1 MSNSNALHRWTGVGV
16 FLLTLAVYV
25 KTMAPAVS
33 FWDCGEF
40 IATSYILGIPHPPG
54 SPLYILLGRLFSLV
68 PLADVAVRITFMS
81 ALSSA
86 LAVWCVYL
94 STLALGR
101 RAMGG
106 HSLKPFG
113 DSRDIGLIAGAVVA
127 ALSLAFSYTQWFNAT
142 EAEVYGYSIFFV
154 CFGLWLILYWEG
166 TGHGLKND
174 RWLLF
179 IAYLF
184 GLGGGL
190 HLLCL
195 LIIPALAILV
205 WFADQQLRKLIVQLI
220 AFAVLAGLAVAFI
233 DSAMASKLIIVAGLG
248 GLLYYLYDHD
258 RRACYLLLG
267 VVLLFAL
274 GNSTYTS
281 LYIRSGLNP
290 AIDENDPE
298 TWKAFLSF
306 INREQYGSDSM
317 LLGILNPRAERMYQ
331 FWDQQMKY
339 FFQQFPFPLLERIVA
354 FRKATDPSPHI
365 VWISLIPYGLGI
377 VGLVWQAKRDW
388 RRFAAILS
396 IFVIMGFGLSL
407 YLNMPDPQPR
417 ERHYVFS
424 GMYLAFALW
433 MGLGWTAILESL
445 RQRLPNVKP
454 LLLVAVA
461 LVGLALPAGV
471 FAKLY
476 HIQDRT
482 GDYIA
487 YDYAYNMLQ
496 TCEPNSILFTN
507 GDNDTFP
514 LWYLQEV
521 EGIRTDVRVVNLSL
535 LNTNWYIKQLRDRE
549 PKVDI
554 RISDNYIDSVLTD
567 TQLVDLYK
575 RLWQQPRIPPE
586 YKKMGIDVEINALP
600 GHDLLRVQDIMVIG
614 IIYWNEWKKPIHFAI
629 TIPTS
634 NQVGLG
640 PHMRMM
646 GMTLKLMPNRDPGN
660 DMEAIERNLLEV
672 YQFRG
677 LTDPLVY
684 KDDNSRRLLGNYRAC
699 VLQLA
704 EFYNQQGRDAD
715 LQRLMAWAEENIY
728 MSWEG
733 YYTAADFLLQAG
745 QKDLAGSYVFNSAML
760 LLDQYGENAIAT
772 YDNILAL
779 AGVLLNEPYA
789 QYEHAEK
796 IYRRI
801 IPLEPQRW
809 GAYYELAAAL
819 QAKGEVQV
827 ALDLLQDYR
836 TEYGGNSQLAEAEQ
850 ILRNA
855 INSGEET
862 EDSTQ
867 P

>member
-1 MSNSNALHRWTGVGV
+1 MLADEKAHRWIGVGV

-25 KTMAPAVS
+25 KTMAPTVS

-40 IATSYILGIPHPPG
+40 IATSYILGVPHPPG

-101 RAMGG
+101 RALGG

-142 EAEVYGYSIFFV
+142 EAEVYGYSIFFT

-166 TGHGLKND
+166 TGHGMKND

-195 LIIPALAILV
+195 LTIPALAILV
-205 WFADQQLRKLIVQLI
+205 WFADQQLRKLMLQL
-220 AFAVLAGLAVAFI
+220 AVFAVFAGLAMTFI
-233 DSAMASKLIIVAGLG
+233 DSGVASKLLIGTGLG
-248 GLLYYLYDHD
+248 SLIYYLYDRD

-274 GNSTYTS
+274 GNSTYAS

-317 LLGILNPRAERMYQ
+317 LLGVLNPRAERMYQ

-339 FFQQFPFPLLERIVA
+339 FFQQFPFPLLERAVM
-354 FRKATDPSPHI
+354 FRKATGNMPHE
-365 VWISLIPYGLGI
+365 VWISLAPYGLGLL
-377 VGLVWQAKRDW
+377 GFVWQAWRDW

-396 IFVIMGFGLSL
+396 LFVIMGFGLSL

-417 ERHYVFS
+417 ERHYVFG

-445 RQRLPNVKP
+445 RQHLVRVHRLV
-454 LLLVAVA
+454 LVGVA
-461 LVGLALPAGV
+461 LFGLLLPAGI

-476 HIQDRT
+476 HIEDRS

-487 YDYAYNMLQ
+487 NDYAYNLLQ
-496 TCEPNSILFTN
+496 SCEPNSILFTN

-521 EGIRTDVRVVNLSL
+521 ESVRTDVRVVNLSL
-535 LNTNWYIKQLRDRE
+535 LNTHWYIKQLRDRE
-549 PKVDI
+549 PKIDI
-554 RISDNYIDSVLTD
+554 RYDDNFIDSVLTD
-567 TQLVDLYK
+567 TQEVDLY
-575 RLWQQPRIPPE
+575 RRYWPE
-586 YKKMGIDVEINALP
+586 PKTLSINGLEWEMRDYS
-600 GHDLLRVQDIMVIG
+600 GYNILRVQDVLVLKTIE
-614 IIYWNEWKKPIHFAI
+614 WNEWKKPIHFAL
-629 TIPTS
+629 TVPTS
-634 NQVGLG
+634 NRIGIDDYL
-640 PHMRMM
+640 MLT
-646 GMTLKLMPNRDPGN
+646 GMTLTLNKLKGKSIDQQRTED
-660 DMEAIERNLLEV
+660 LLFNT
-672 YQFRG
+672 FR
-677 LTDPLVY
+677 LRSILDSTVY
-684 KDDNSRRLLGNYRAC
+684 KDENTSRLLGNYRAIFAFLSEHYESTGQAEPMLRL
-699 VLQLA
+699 LQWSEKNIQLNWHTVYLSA
-704 EFYNQQGRDAD
+704 
-715 LQRLMAWAEENIY
+715 QRLNALSRPALASVYMEKAANAMIAAYETDDNASYENLIIMGDVVHDRYEDAERAERIY
-728 MSWEG
+728 RSGIALAPEKSDA
-733 YYTAADFLLQAG
+733 YYGLAATRQAQG
-745 QKDLAGSYVFNSAML
+745 DDRGALYLVEDYL
-760 LLDQYGENAIAT
+760 VRYGESEQM
-772 YDNILAL
+772 
-779 AGVLLNEPYA
+779 V
-789 QYEHAEK
+789 
-796 IYRRI
+796 
-801 IPLEPQRW
+801 
-809 GAYYELAAAL
+809 
-819 QAKGEVQV
+819 QA
-827 ALDLLQDYR
+827 R
-836 TEYGGNSQLAEAEQ
+836 Q

-855 INSGEET
+855 LGLDGTPE
-862 EDSTQ
+862 
-867 P
+867 